1 MRGKT
6 ERAKS
11 RQQGFESNEQQLKRT
26 INVENVQKEYLL
38 GTRDNSKMI
47 RHSQEPRNDEDE
59 GWSRDGTSTGNR
71 GEEDNISAA
80 DSSDDEEVHC
90 PHVVDRN
97 NTSTVNRNNTST
109 PQNSG
114 GTTYNNRLQAALPAL
129 PRGNGLPTT
138 HEMMAAW
145 ELVQQQQEHAQHN
158 EDNYGDNNGRTN
170 AAGKRALSYRVAKQ
184 LQKKHVNTRIQGLVK
199 TVIFRKCKFVT
210 SEAHYNRVMAVV
222 IDSEKP
228 DDPGKFVRLY
238 KTCVLGSL
246 NSKRSS
252 CQQAAADCVKAL
264 LKEKQHRT
272 DVDPPPYSVDMLCK
286 LRQSQTPEEKEAFLW
301 FANSLLECVCGKI
314 AWGSKKK
321 YRSRISDAKYDNTN
335 ESIVT
340 VSDEAFALLI
350 YENYIDKWI
359 TRYHNPP
366 PPGVKGSKIMG
377 KYTRCSIGYS
387 EYGGWSEE
395 GVLRFNELCSIVV
408 EDRSSRN
415 AMDSEEWVMLTMRQ
429 QKYGEPAQNN
439 TENTDDENRIQ
450 DSESSLE
457 RNALVVNAFIEL

>member
-1 MRGKT
+1 MSAPSG
-6 ERAKS
+6 
-11 RQQGFESNEQQLKRT
+11 G
-26 INVENVQKEYLL
+26 
-38 GTRDNSKMI
+38 
-47 RHSQEPRNDEDE
+47 PRNDDE
-59 GWSRDGTSTGNR
+59 ETWSRDGTSTANQ
-71 GEEDNISAA
+71 GEEDEIDAA
-80 DSSDDEEVHC
+80 DSSDDEPVLAH
-90 PHVVDRN
+90 HVVIE
-97 NTSTVNRNNTST
+97 NNTST

-114 GTTYNNRLQAALPAL
+114 GTTSNNQLQAAS

-145 ELVQQQQEHAQHN
+145 NLVQRQQYQQEPAQHDDEIN
-158 EDNYGDNNGRTN
+158 RDNDIIN

-199 TVIFRKCKFVT
+199 TVIFRKCKFIT
-210 SEAHYNRVMAVV
+210 SEAHYYRVMAVV

-252 CQQAAADCVKAL
+252 CQQAAANCVKAL
-264 LKEKQHRT
+264 LKEKQHGSE
-272 DVDPPPYSVDMLCK
+272 VDPPPYSVDVLCK

-301 FANSLLECVCGKI
+301 FTNSLLECVCGKI
-314 AWGSKKK
+314 AWGAKKK

-340 VSDEAFALLI
+340 ISDEAFALLL
-350 YENYIDKWI
+350 YENYITNWI

-377 KYTRCSIGYS
+377 KYTGCSIGYS
-387 EYGGWSEE
+387 EYGGW
-395 GVLRFNELCSIVV
+395 L
-408 EDRSSRN
+408 
-415 AMDSEEWVMLTMRQ
+415 
-429 QKYGEPAQNN
+429 K
-439 TENTDDENRIQ
+439 
-450 DSESSLE
+450 
-457 RNALVVNAFIEL
+457 

>member
-1 MRGKT
+1 M
-6 ERAKS
+6 
-11 RQQGFESNEQQLKRT
+11 
-26 INVENVQKEYLL
+26 
-38 GTRDNSKMI
+38 
-47 RHSQEPRNDEDE
+47 
-59 GWSRDGTSTGNR
+59 SRDGTNTGNQ
-71 GEEDNISAA
+71 GEEDNINST
-80 DSSDDEEVHC
+80 DSSDDEPVLARHIVIE
-90 PHVVDRN
+90 
-97 NTSTVNRNNTST
+97 NNTST

-114 GTTYNNRLQAALPAL
+114 GTTSNNRLQVAL

-264 LKEKQHRT
+264 LKEKQHGSE
-272 DVDPPPYSVDMLCK
+272 VDPPPYSVGMLCK
-286 LRQSQTPEEKEAFLW
+286 LRQSQTPEEKEAFL
-301 FANSLLECVCGKI
+301 
-314 AWGSKKK
+314 
-321 YRSRISDAKYDNTN
+321 
-335 ESIVT
+335 
-340 VSDEAFALLI
+340 
-350 YENYIDKWI
+350 
-359 TRYHNPP
+359 
-366 PPGVKGSKIMG
+366 
-377 KYTRCSIGYS
+377 
-387 EYGGWSEE
+387 
-395 GVLRFNELCSIVV
+395 
-408 EDRSSRN
+408 
-415 AMDSEEWVMLTMRQ
+415 
-429 QKYGEPAQNN
+429 
-439 TENTDDENRIQ
+439 
-450 DSESSLE
+450 
-457 RNALVVNAFIEL
+457 